1 MRGEPVLVE
10 RNGHTVSLSVTDTGE
25 GRTEFERPKGKPL
38 RRGVHEIGNDVGDT
52 RSRMSRS
59 APAAS
64 RRRDG
69 VLFYGEV
76 RINQPAAGTF
86 PTYVRWAA
94 LDKGARRGAV
104 PITFNVPVA
113 KAQAS
118 GPFVVV
124 ESGPS
129 QVWVA
134 LRPKGTGTQRGRT
147 GMRIGKQRVAPPG
160 GGIVV
165 DHQTDQIRFGATNN
179 DRRWFIE
186 LEGRGLR
193 QGTTRTEG
201 LKIARNGLQ
210 CTPASSRFTITQLRL
225 KRGHISN
232 FEVRFT
238 QRCRSGPT
246 LTGTASWRAR

>member
-1 MRGEPVLVE
+1 M
-10 RNGHTVSLSVTDTGE
+10 
-25 GRTEFERPKGKPL
+25 
-38 RRGVHEIGNDVGDT
+38 
-52 RSRMSRS
+52 
-59 APAAS
+59 
-64 RRRDG
+64 
-69 VLFYGEV
+69 
-76 RINQPAAGTF
+76 
-86 PTYVRWAA
+86 
-94 LDKGARRGAV
+94 

-134 LRPKGTGTQRGRT
+134 LRPKGTGTQRGRLVATMADGSTRSIPLRGFVDGGRT

-165 DHQTDQIRFGATNN
+165 EHQTDQIRFGATND

-210 CTPASSRFTITQLRL
+210 CTPASSRFTITQLRF